1 MNTIGNLYVVVEP
14 AQEVGVHL
22 RGVFTTLL
30 DATEF
35 VNLPENVG
43 YLLVPMNIPA
53 GLTVNVK

>member
-30 DATEF
+30 DATKF